1 MAKRLIVFLLLH
13 QIEPRYSSSG
23 WPFCPHVISHIPF
36 ESESQAKQDGV
47 YRFGIGPRMA
57 ELWLFL
63 WIMAMGKIFP
73 LCLEVLLAR
82 ATSSEE
88 LKNYM
93 ILTTILQ

>member
-1 MAKRLIVFLLLH
+1 
-13 QIEPRYSSSG
+13 
-23 WPFCPHVISHIPF
+23 
-36 ESESQAKQDGV
+36 
-47 YRFGIGPRMA
+47 MA

-63 WIMAMGKIFP
+63 RLMAIGKTFP

-82 ATSSEE
+82 ATSLGG